1 MPEYMKTLFLIRGD
15 FDIAVFVFNLQG
27 ILCLIFRTD
36 ELIVIFISHDIS
48 EFLWK
53 EFFWEC

>member
-48 EFLWK
+48 EF
-53 EFFWEC
+53 FRDIDFT